1 METAIDFLPERVRVQ
16 RARRR
21 RLLRQASLLVLAS
34 GLFAAW
40 LFFSHGR
47 VAQAQAEL
55 DLLKD
60 RSANVQRLLSQREDL
75 QRQQAELLIKDRISS
90 RLGSRA
96 GALDVL
102 GELERLLPAGVSILS
117 LSLDGV
123 QLTFPAQLV
132 RERAAPIAPAAAPR
146 EGTVNR
152 LRLVLTGVAPGD
164 VDVATFIGQLTS
176 SPLFEDVAM
185 GYIRAQMI
193 QGRRAREFQMSC
205 YVVR

>member
-1 METAIDFLPERVRVQ
+1 METAIDFLPERVRAH

-21 RLLRQASLLVLAS
+21 RLFRQAGLLVLAG

-40 LFFSHGR
+40 IFFSHRR
-47 VAQAQAEL
+47 VARAQAEL

-60 RSANVQRLLSQREDL
+60 RSANVQRLLAQREDL

-117 LSLDGV
+117 LNLDGV
-123 QLTFPAQLV
+123 QLTFPAHLV
-132 RERAAPIAPAAAPR
+132 RERPAPVVAAAAPR
-146 EGTVNR
+146 EAAVNR
-152 LRLVLTGVAPGD
+152 LRLVLTGLAPGD
-164 VDVATFIGQLTS
+164 VDVATFIGQLTA

-185 GYIRAQMI
+185 GYIRAQVI
-193 QGRRAREFQMSC
+193 QGRRAREFQVSC

>member
-1 METAIDFLPERVRVQ
+1 METAIDFLPERVRLQ
-16 RARRR
+16 RARGR
-21 RLLRQASLLVLAS
+21 RLFRQVGLLVLA
-34 GLFAAW
+34 GAMFAVW
-40 LFFSHGR
+40 MFFSHRR
-47 VAQAQAEL
+47 VARAQAEL

-60 RSANVQRLLSQREDL
+60 RSANVRRILSQREDL
-75 QRQQAELLIKDRISS
+75 QRQQAELLIKDRIGS

-102 GELERLLPAGVSILS
+102 GELERLLPEGVAIATLN
-117 LSLDGV
+117 LDGV
-123 QLTFPAQLV
+123 QLNFPAQLV
-132 RERAAPIAPAAAPR
+132 RERSAPIAAAAAPR

-164 VDVATFIGQLTS
+164 VDVATFIGQLTA

-185 GYIRAQMI
+185 GYIRSQVV
-193 QGRRAREFQMSC
+193 QGRRARGFQVSC